1 MADDDQAGRERASGC
16 LHRPARSSPFSVVP
30 AVLVA
35 GTLARFVLDAPDGPI
50 QVPLGMCAMTA
61 ALVATKN
68 GHSRSA
74 VQRAGQG
81 ALSYPPHAVFDE
93 PRPAL
98 GVRHGGSR
106 SQIEKTQPV
115 TAGAA
120 AH

>member
-1 MADDDQAGRERASGC
+1 MADDDQAERERASGC
-16 LHRPARSSPFSVVP
+16 LHRLTRSSPFSDVP
-30 AVLVA
+30 AFLVA

-61 ALVATKN
+61 ARVAMKN
-68 GHSRSA
+68 GHGRSA

-81 ALSYPPHAVFDE
+81 ALSYPPYAVFGE
-93 PRPAL
+93 PGPAL
-98 GVRHGGSR
+98 SVLHGSSGSE
-106 SQIEKTQPV
+106 IERTQPV

>member
-1 MADDDQAGRERASGC
+1 MADEDQAERERASGC
-16 LHRPARSSPFSVVP
+16 LHRLTRSSSFSVVP

-50 QVPLGMCAMTA
+50 QVSLGMCAMTG

-81 ALSYPPHAVFDE
+81 ALSYPLYVVFDE
-93 PRPAL
+93 PGPAL
-98 GVRHGGSR
+98 SVLNGGS
-106 SQIEKTQPV
+106 SSEMEKTQPV
-115 TAGAA
+115 TAGAV

>member
-1 MADDDQAGRERASGC
+1 MADDDQAERERASGC
-16 LHRPARSSPFSVVP
+16 LHRLTRSSPVP

-35 GTLARFVLDAPDGPI
+35 GTPARFVLDAPDGPS
-50 QVPLGMCAMTA
+50 QVPLGMRAMTA

-68 GHSRSA
+68 GRSRSA

-81 ALSYPPHAVFDE
+81 ALSYPPYAVFDE
-93 PRPAL
+93 PGPAL
-98 GVRHGGSR
+98 SVLHGGSG
-106 SQIEKTQPV
+106 SEIEKAQPV